1 MFQSFDDISDPA
13 QGAEHTRHLK
23 KELKSRGLD
32 YFLVPRTDEYQGE
45 YVAAYA
51 ERLAWISGFT
61 GSAGFAIITPRK
73 AMLFVDGRYTIQAA
87 AQVDDKTYEILNIPE
102 TSPFLWLKENVKP
115 GQKIGF
121 DPKLITIHQANQ
133 LAKIANDTGAKTAP
147 QKTNPIDTIWPDQ
160 PKPPM
165 EDIRPHPLKYSG
177 VKAAEKITAIQQALN
192 DANEDATILTD
203 PLSIAWCLNI
213 RGGDIPHTPIV
224 LATAIIDKKAK
235 PQLFVDPEKLTPAAE
250 KHLKNTT
257 SIQPPKELFA
267 ALKQLAKSK
276 PKIRLD
282 PNNCPSVYADFL
294 EKNGAIISHGADLCI
309 KPRAIKNTI
318 EQSGSRTAHHRD
330 GIAVTKFLAWLDES
344 APKSKMTE
352 ISAAKKLEQFRAETG
367 VLKELSFDT
376 ISGAGPNGAIVHYR
390 VTNATDRRLKSGELF
405 LIDSGAQYLEGTT
418 DITRTIAIGRPS
430 QEMCERFT
438 RVLKGHIA
446 LANAR
451 FPIGTRGVDLDVLA
465 RHSLWAAGLD
475 YDHGT
480 GHGVGSYLAV
490 HEGPQNISKRGMT
503 QLEPGMIISNEPGFY
518 KTGAYGIRIENLV
531 LVNKAS
537 EIKGGERKMLSFE
550 TLTLAPIDLRLV
562 DFYMLSTDELN
573 WLNNYHKRVD
583 KELRPHLS
591 PNERAW
597 LKSATATLTGR

>member
-1 MFQSFDDISDPA
+1 MFQSFDDFSDPA
-13 QGAEHTRHLK
+13 QGAEHTRDLK

-32 YFLVPRTDEYQGE
+32 YFLIPRTDEYQGE

-73 AMLFVDGRYTIQAA
+73 AVLFVDGRYTIQAA
-87 AQVDDKTYEILNIPE
+87 AQVDAKTYEILNIPE
-102 TSPFLWLKENVKP
+102 TSPFRWLRENVKP

-121 DPKLITIHQANQ
+121 DPNLITIQQATELSN
-133 LAKIANDTGAKTAP
+133 IASELGAKKSP

-165 EDIRPHPLKYSG
+165 EDIRPHPIKYSG
-177 VKAAEKITAIQQALN
+177 VKAADKITNIQQALN
-192 DANEDATILTD
+192 DASEEASILTD
-203 PLSIAWCLNI
+203 PLSIAWCFNI
-213 RGGDIPHTPIV
+213 RGGDIPHTPVV
-224 LATAIIDKKAK
+224 LARAIIHKKAR
-235 PQLFVDPEKLTPAAE
+235 PQLFVDPEKLTPAAD
-250 KHLKNTT
+250 KHLKTT
-257 SIQPPKELFA
+257 ASIHPAKELFA
-267 ALKQLAKSK
+267 ALKKLAKSK

-294 EKNGAIISHGADLCI
+294 KKNGAVISHGTDLCI
-309 KPRAIKNTI
+309 KPRAIKNTV

-344 APKSKMTE
+344 AAKSKLTE
-352 ISAAKKLEQFRAETG
+352 ISAAKQLEQFRAETG
-367 VLKELSFDT
+367 ALKELSFDT

-390 VTNATDRRLKSGELF
+390 VTQATDRRLKSGELY
-405 LIDSGAQYLEGTT
+405 LVDSGAQYLEGTT
-418 DITRTIAIGRPS
+418 DITRTVAIGRPS
-430 QEMCERFT
+430 REMRDRFT

-446 LANAR
+446 LADAR

-503 QLEPGMIISNEPGFY
+503 PLEPGMIISNEPGFY

-562 DFYMLSTDELN
+562 NADMLNKDELN
-573 WLNNYHKRVD
+573 WLNNYHKRVE
-583 KELRPHLS
+583 KELRPHLA
-591 PNERAW
+591 PKEQVW
-597 LKSATATLTGR
+597 LKSATAALTG